1 MRNKSISKL
10 NGKCSSLN
18 EGLKLNSPN
27 NKLNTAGFNLNIN
40 QKPISQRPAT
50 PPVSPQKKK

>member
-1 MRNKSISKL
+1 MKNKSISEL
-10 NGKCSSLN
+10 NGKCRCLN

-27 NKLNTAGFNLNIN
+27 DKLNTAGFNLNIN
-40 QKPISQRPAT
+40 QKPVSQRPAT